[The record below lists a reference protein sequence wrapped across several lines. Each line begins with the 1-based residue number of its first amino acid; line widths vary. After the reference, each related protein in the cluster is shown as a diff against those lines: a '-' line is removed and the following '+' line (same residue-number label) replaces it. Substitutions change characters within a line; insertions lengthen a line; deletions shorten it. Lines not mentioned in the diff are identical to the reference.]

1 MRNWK
6 TWDNQGVRENVPD
19 ADECF
24 CSLEVN
30 ELLLGYETFLSRF
43 NGESP
48 AARVRRDESRSVRDC
63 TTNDVVRAMCG
74 KFHNVRAGDASYK
87 SRWRTNSS
95 ASIRGETIFTPR
107 MALPKK
113 APKSRSSPVNSRA
126 VVSSHSVGLISNRR
140 RVGLLRQAN
149 AGRQKERGRGHV
161 PGFGR
166 RLLSFR
172 PVVGCW

>member
-63 TTNDVVRAMCG
+63 STPDGVRAMCG
-74 KFHNVRAGDASYK
+74 KFHEVRAIGRDYK

-95 ASIRGETIFTPR
+95 ASPFERWVE
-107 MALPKK
+107 
-113 APKSRSSPVNSRA
+113 
-126 VVSSHSVGLISNRR
+126 IS
-140 RVGLLRQAN
+140 
-149 AGRQKERGRGHV
+149 
-161 PGFGR
+161 
-166 RLLSFR
+166 LLSPDTDGEDGR
-172 PVVGCW
+172 VASWIQTMRN